1 MANNITQNQKILL
14 QDTFLQSGGESRSN
28 FLDAALSD
36 ALFESAEKFVQVW
49 SKVVKEK
56 KIIASGNIESNLV
69 ILEPISKNGV
79 VSIDIEI
86 PYYAKFQDRGVKGL
100 YKDPAPKSTYRFKTW
115 GMSKEGEDS
124 VRKWLETAKG
134 KVSSSDA
141 QKKQFG
147 SETKFKKISD
157 KDSTLRQAIA
167 GIKAGGIKTR
177 NFIDP
182 IVEESFKD
190 IGTKI
195 ATAYGSEVVIQ
206 IFFK

>member
-14 QDTFLQSGGESRSN
+14 QDTFLQSGGESRKN
-28 FLDAALSD
+28 FLDVQLSD
-36 ALFESAEKFVQVW
+36 ALYQSAEKFVEVW
-49 SKVVKEK
+49 GKVVKEK
-56 KIIASGNIESNLV
+56 KIVASGNIESNLV
-69 ILEPISKNGV
+69 ILEPIQKNGV

-86 PYYAKFQDRGVKGL
+86 PFYAKFQDKGVKGKV
-100 YKDPAPKSTYRFKTW
+100 KDPAPNSTYRFRTW
-115 GMSKEGEDS
+115 GMSEEGQES

-134 KVSSSDA
+134 KVASSDA
-141 QKKQFG
+141 QKRQFG
-147 SETKFKKISD
+147 SETKFKKIAD

-167 GIKAGGIKTR
+167 GIKAGGIRPR

-190 IGTKI
+190 IGTRI

>member
-1 MANNITQNQKILL
+1 
-14 QDTFLQSGGESRSN
+14 
-28 FLDAALSD
+28 
-36 ALFESAEKFVQVW
+36 VW

-56 KIIASGNIESNLV
+56 KIVASGNIESNLV

-79 VSIDIEI
+79 VLIDIEI
-86 PYYAKFQDRGVKGL
+86 PYYAKFQDRGVNGKI
-100 YKDPAPKSTYRFKTW
+100 KEVAPNSTYRFRTW
-115 GMSKEGEDS
+115 GMSEEGQES
-124 VRKWLETAKG
+124 VRKWLETSKG

-167 GIKAGGIKTR
+167 GIKAGGIKPR